1 LIERSIRGN
10 QAEISQGILQAFFEY
25 QSLIA
30 ELADIDVVNA
40 SMYDWASALGEAALM
55 SKRLTKRDTFLI
67 PYIIH
72 PERLDTLRTYAT
84 PAGIKT
90 VEVKS
95 RSESGQLDVEDLKNK
110 ISKDVAGVY
119 IENPSHLGFL
129 ETQVDEIAE
138 LTHDNKSLFVVGV
151 DPTSLGVIRPPGD
164 YDADIVIGEGQPLGS
179 PMNFGG
185 PLLGIFGC
193 KDDRR
198 MIRHLPG
205 RLIGMT
211 TTEDGK
217 KQGFVMTLSSREQ
230 HIRREKATSNI
241 CTNEALG
248 CVAAAVYLALLGPEG
263 IQKLG
268 EIILQNSH
276 YAMKKIGEIDGIKT
290 PLFDAPHFKEF
301 TVNVNETG
309 VGIDDVQRSLL
320 KLGIHGGKIIREEF
334 PEFGETS
341 LFCVTEIHTRD
352 DILKLVDALSEIVGG
367 GT

>member
-1 LIERSIRGN
+1 M
-10 QAEISQGILQAFFEY
+10 
-25 QSLIA
+25 A
-30 ELADIDVVNA
+30 ELADIEVVNA

-55 SKRLTKRDTFLI
+55 SKRLTKRNTFLV
-67 PYIIH
+67 PHIIH
-72 PERLDTLRTYAT
+72 PERLGTLRTYAT
-84 PAGIKT
+84 PVGINL
-90 VEVKS
+90 VEVGF
-95 RSESGQLDVEDLKNK
+95 RSESGQLDIEDLK
-110 ISKDVAGVY
+110 SKVSEDVAGVY
-119 IENPSHLGFL
+119 IENPSYLGFL

-138 LTHDNKSLFVVGV
+138 VTHDNKSLLIAGV

-217 KQGFVMTLSSREQ
+217 KRGFTMTLSSREQ

-248 CVAAAVYLALLGPEG
+248 CVAAAVYLALLGPKG
-263 IQKLG
+263 VQKLG
-268 EIILQNSH
+268 EIILHNSH
-276 YAMKKIGEIDGIKT
+276 YAMKKIDEINGIKA
-290 PLFDAPHFKEF
+290 PLFDTPHFKEF
-301 TVNVNETG
+301 AVNVDETG
-309 VGIDDVQRSLL
+309 VGISDIHRSLID
-320 KLGIHGGKIIREEF
+320 LGVHGGKIIKEEF
-334 PEFGETS
+334 SEFGETS
-341 LFCVTEIHTRD
+341 LFCVTEIHTRE
-352 DILKLVDALSEIVGG
+352 DILKLVGALSEIVGG